1 MRKPILLF
9 PVALALLIG
18 AVAWTR
24 LHEPRERSL
33 PQAALKEPETPRI
46 RVRPAASPAQ
56 PAPVAGT
63 PEQQGKAFHRV
74 LLGDRM
80 QVYLNA
86 ALSSNEAT
94 RSALLGSLR
103 RYPSE
108 SRAIAHERIAK
119 SKSSHE
125 IQALNELLV
134 YLK

>member
-1 MRKPILLF
+1 MRKPVLLF

-33 PQAALKEPETPRI
+33 PQAALQERETPKV
-46 RVRPAASPAQ
+46 RVRPAASPAK

-63 PEQQGKAFHRV
+63 PEHQGKALHRV

-80 QVYLNA
+80 RVYLSA
-86 ALSSNEAT
+86 ALSKDEAT

-108 SRAIAHERIAK
+108 SRAIARERIAK
-119 SKSSHE
+119 SKSPYE

-134 YLK
+134 CLK

>member
-24 LHEPRERSL
+24 IHRPRERSS
-33 PQAALKEPETPRI
+33 PQAALQERETPRV
-46 RVRPAASPAQ
+46 RVRPAASFPQ
-56 PAPVAGT
+56 PPPVAGT
-63 PEQQGKAFHRV
+63 PEQQGKALHRV

-80 QVYLNA
+80 RVYLNA
-86 ALSSNEAT
+86 ALSNDEAT

-108 SRAIAHERIAK
+108 SRAIARERIAK

-134 YLK
+134 SLK